1 MRRSNH
7 AIFSCVLVC
16 AMFFLSGCYT
26 YVGSSKNTSPIISSY
41 ENFVSWEEASET
53 IIPQLEDG
61 LMVMTEKEVYAL
73 FKRPP
78 NERQAYSDAISVL
91 SKSYALLNVSGASS
105 GNLSIG
111 TSVVIK
117 DKVPKLRGA
126 VWTFSSVVQK
136 NFKTLITDH
145 SWNTSNSFLVLVLF
159 YDGKLATMQVM
170 STEDITKSGAFT
182 SERLVE
188 YGMQATLYALPAI
201 ILAGAITKAS
211 DRLAVGVERGADS
224 MGGSVERG
232 SATIGNSMDGISKSI
247 DNTGIGAVTDNLK
260 GLGGVNGSGSITTPG
275 GSVIQGGFSTV
286 K

>member
-7 AIFSCVLVC
+7 VIFSCALMCV
-16 AMFFLSGCYT
+16 MFFLSGCYT
-26 YVGSSKNTSPIISSY
+26 YVGSSKNTSPIVSSDDT
-41 ENFVSWEEASET
+41 FVSWEEASQT

-73 FKRPP
+73 FKRSP

-105 GNLSIG
+105 GNLSMG

-126 VWTFSSVVQK
+126 VWTFSSGTQK
-136 NFKTLITDH
+136 NFKTIITDH
-145 SWNTSNSFLVLVLF
+145 NWTTSNSFLVLVLF

-170 STEDITKSGAFT
+170 ATEDIAKSGAFT

-188 YGMQATLYALPAI
+188 YGMQASFYALPAF

-211 DRLAVGVERGADS
+211 DKLATGVERGSDTLGRS
-224 MGGSVERG
+224 
-232 SATIGNSMDGISKSI
+232 IDGISNSV
-247 DNTGIGAVTDNLK
+247 DNTGISGVMDGLK
-260 GLGGVNGSGSITTPG
+260 GIKGVSGNGSITTPD
-275 GSVIQGGFSTV
+275 GSVIQGEFSTV